1 MILFFVHKEKNV
13 CLLLLRTLSAL
24 LLRRAVGQG
33 DGDDLVV
40 LLLEAHDDDALG
52 GAAAG
57 LDGVYGGAQEPTGR
71 GSMGVRGI
79 RLREGDYVIGA
90 ARAVPGKNV
99 LTITELGYGKQTP
112 VEEYRITARGGLG
125 IKNYGLT
132 DKTGK
137 VVGIKV
143 VDGSEDLM
151 VLK

>member
-1 MILFFVHKEKNV
+1 
-13 CLLLLRTLSAL
+13 
-24 LLRRAVGQG
+24 
-33 DGDDLVV
+33 
-40 LLLEAHDDDALG
+40 
-52 GAAAG
+52 
-57 LDGVYGGAQEPTGR
+57 
-71 GSMGVRGI
+71 MGVRGI
-79 RLREGDYVIGA
+79 RLREGDYVVGA

-151 VLK
+151 VLTEKGILLRTAVDTIKTCGRSTQGVIVMRFKEEDDKVISIALAEREPEEESGESAEE